1 MIDLHTHILP
11 DWDDGAK
18 DWDETLKMCGVARK
32 DGIKKIALTPH
43 VFRLSKYND
52 NLSLLAARISE
63 FRKKMTAIPINFYFG
78 AEVFVHHDMETKIR
92 QNDLTINGSNYLFIE
107 FPSDYIWPGAK
118 DLMYQLMLEGY
129 IPIISHP
136 ERNREFGERPD
147 LLYELAQMGCL
158 GQVTAKSIIGEFGHG
173 IKKTADLFMAN
184 NLVHIIASDAH
195 DAERRPPIL
204 SKAVEEAKKIVG
216 IDKAIA
222 MVTAIPQAILDD
234 KPIPDYGEPINPIKQ
249 KKKWAIRLPKF

>member
-1 MIDLHTHILP
+1 
-11 DWDDGAK
+11 
-18 DWDETLKMCGVARK
+18 
-32 DGIKKIALTPH
+32 
-43 VFRLSKYND
+43 
-52 NLSLLAARISE
+52 
-63 FRKKMTAIPINFYFG
+63 
-78 AEVFVHHDMETKIR
+78 
-92 QNDLTINGSNYLFIE
+92 
-107 FPSDYIWPGAK
+107 
-118 DLMYQLMLEGY
+118 
-129 IPIISHP
+129 
-136 ERNREFGERPD
+136 
-147 LLYELAQMGCL
+147 
-158 GQVTAKSIIGEFGHG
+158 
-173 IKKTADLFMAN
+173 MAN